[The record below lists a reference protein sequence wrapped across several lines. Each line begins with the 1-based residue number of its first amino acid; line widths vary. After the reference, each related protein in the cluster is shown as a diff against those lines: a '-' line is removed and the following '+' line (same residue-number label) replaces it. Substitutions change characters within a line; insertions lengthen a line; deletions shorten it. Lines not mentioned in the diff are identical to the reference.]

1 VVVSFFLEK
10 QYIPQLTKQA
20 KFVLDYANVLIKMVA
35 NFGVINRV
43 PAATPVHYVFYY
55 PAVAH
60 ISTHSVNLAF
70 GPKWGFKIQ
79 CRARVGL
86 VISASGRVRAS
97 E

>member
-70 GPKWGFKIQ
+70 GPK
-79 CRARVGL
+79 
-86 VISASGRVRAS
+86 
-97 E
+97 